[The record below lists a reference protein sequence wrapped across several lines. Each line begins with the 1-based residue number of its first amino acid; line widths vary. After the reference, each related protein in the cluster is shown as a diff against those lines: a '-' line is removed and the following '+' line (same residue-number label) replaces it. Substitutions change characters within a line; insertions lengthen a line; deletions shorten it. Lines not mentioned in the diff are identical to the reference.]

1 MTDIHITDP
10 APFDDDIKLD
20 KSLRPSKFDE
30 FIGQEKLVDNI
41 KLYIEASNNR
51 GDALDH
57 VLLFGPPGLGKTTLA
72 NIISK
77 ELGSNIK
84 HATGPVVERAG
95 DLAGMVTNLGHRDVF
110 FIDEIHRL
118 NSVVEEYLY
127 SAMEDFAID
136 IMIDKGPSA
145 RSVQLNIEPF
155 TLVGATTR
163 LGNLTSPLR
172 DRFGVVLRVDYYDS
186 EELFHIINR
195 SADIL
200 EVNIS
205 DDGAMELASR
215 SRGTPR
221 IANRIL
227 RRARDFA
234 EVKGSGKIDLKIAQ
248 SSLQKLGI
256 DEIGL
261 DDMDRKILNIIIEQ
275 FSGGPVGLKSLA
287 VAVGED
293 STTIEDVYEPFLIKE
308 GFLMRTN
315 RGRVAQ
321 DSAYDLLGKQ
331 KMKDQQ
337 RVIRM
342 IDKKK
347 KYKLGDFNYQ
357 LPKAFIAQHPESRRD
372 QAKLMVVHRDTG
384 EIEHKKFYNITDY
397 MRKNDLLV
405 LNNTKVFPRAFCN
418 KKIEL
423 MPK

>member
-1 MTDIHITDP
+1 MTEIHIADP
-10 APFDDDIKLD
+10 TPLD
-20 KSLRPSKFDE
+20 EDLAVEKSLRPSQFDE
-30 FIGQEKLVDNI
+30 FIGQKELVDNL
-41 KLYIEASNNR
+41 KLYIEASNGR

-72 NIISK
+72 NIIAK
-77 ELGSNIK
+77 ELNVNIK
-84 HATGPVVERAG
+84 HASGPVIERAG
-95 DLAGMVTNLGHRDVF
+95 DLAGMITNLGHRDVF

-127 SAMEDFAID
+127 SAMEDYTID

-155 TLVGATTR
+155 TLIGATTR

-172 DRFGVVLRVDYYDS
+172 DRFGVVLRVDYYEAED
-186 EELFHIINR
+186 LFHIINR
-195 SADIL
+195 SANIL
-200 EVNIS
+200 EVNID
-205 DDGAMELASR
+205 DDGAMELARR

-234 EVKGSGKIDLKIAQ
+234 QVKADGKIDVHVAK

-261 DDMDRKILNIIIEQ
+261 DDMDRKILDTLIEK
-275 FSGGPVGLKSLA
+275 FTGGPVGVKSLA

-308 GFLMRTN
+308 GFLQRTP

-321 DSAYDLLGKQ
+321 ESAFKLLGK
-331 KMKDQQ
+331 
-337 RVIRM
+337 
-342 IDKKK
+342 
-347 KYKLGDFNYQ
+347 
-357 LPKAFIAQHPESRRD
+357 
-372 QAKLMVVHRDTG
+372 
-384 EIEHKKFYNITDY
+384 
-397 MRKNDLLV
+397 
-405 LNNTKVFPRAFCN
+405 
-418 KKIEL
+418 EL
-423 MPK
+423 TSNQERLF